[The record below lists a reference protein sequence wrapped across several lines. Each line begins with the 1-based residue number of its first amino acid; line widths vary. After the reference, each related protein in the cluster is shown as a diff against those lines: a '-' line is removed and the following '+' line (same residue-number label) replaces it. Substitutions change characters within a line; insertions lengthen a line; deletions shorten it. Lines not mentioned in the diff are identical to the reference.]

1 MGGSADPRGTQR
13 MQGTARDIL
22 STEFAVVDPQATLA
36 AAEQL
41 LAARGVEELYV
52 VDESQRLLGIIPD
65 YVFLRRRLVPDA
77 ARCAGEI
84 MSTHVVTACPD
95 ATLGELAAR
104 LRMHVHSRIPIV
116 EEDRLIGIVTRR
128 RLLQVLTAADAGEI
142 DAELLAA
149 PVRPQPPAAPK
160 FLKSPQAAALHAD
173 AL

>member
-1 MGGSADPRGTQR
+1 

-22 STEFAVVDPQATLA
+22 STEFAVVDPQATPA

-65 YVFLRRRLVPDA
+65 YVFLRRRLVPAA

-84 MSTHVVTACPD
+84 LSPHVVTACPD
-95 ATLGELAAR
+95 ARWELAAR
-104 LRMHVHSRIPIV
+104 LRMHIHSRIQIV
-116 EEDRLIGIVTRR
+116 DEDRLIGIVTRR

-142 DAELLAA
+142 EAELLAA